1 MSTTSGDM
9 LWTGLEVKP
18 GGSFSNRFGISTFS
32 YSLSLLVLLSS
43 VGILYRVIVASY
55 FILISIIG
63 LSGTITL
70 LYCEILVKVLEP
82 VPALTGDAFPKV
94 FGPLGLEPP

>member
-1 MSTTSGDM
+1 
-9 LWTGLEVKP
+9 
-18 GGSFSNRFGISTFS
+18 
-32 YSLSLLVLLSS
+32 
-43 VGILYRVIVASY
+43 VIVASY

-82 VPALTGDAFPKV
+82 VPALAGDAFPKV